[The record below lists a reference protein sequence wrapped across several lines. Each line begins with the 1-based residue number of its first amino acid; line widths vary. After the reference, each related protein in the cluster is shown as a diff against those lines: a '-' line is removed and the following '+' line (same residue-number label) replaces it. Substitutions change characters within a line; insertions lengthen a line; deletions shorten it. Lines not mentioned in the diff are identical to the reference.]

1 MVNKRLS
8 LSKIEYGRHVG
19 IISLPTVT
27 NDPVAEARELLKKV
41 IDSGHPVTLESET
54 CMVTILTT
62 WDYNSIYRVDV
73 I

>member
-41 IDSGHPVTLESET
+41 VSGHPVTLESET
-54 CMVTILTT
+54 CMVTISR